1 METPLRILI
10 VEDDLFM
17 ATDMEENLVGSGY
30 LVCGTATSYDSAIK
44 LMKQT
49 QPDLVL
55 VDITLDGP
63 ADGITTVKELM
74 RIKWVPVIYITGS
87 SETDTFHRAKGTF
100 PAAFL
105 HKPVRVRE
113 LAAQIDLAMHNFY
126 AGNISGAPELPEHT
140 FLPTGS
146 GYIRVV
152 KSEILFVKADRGNS
166 ELLLTQAGFHRIY
179 PTKPYHAISISLNL
193 GRLLPYLS
201 TGFYQLSRSL
211 VINLNYLDRIESN
224 ILYVGSHEISI
235 PDGARKP
242 LIDHL
247 QVVRT
252 R

>member
-17 ATDMEENLVGSGY
+17 ATDMEESLGKSGY
-30 LVCGTATSYDSAIK
+30 IICGMATSYEAAIRS
-44 LMKQT
+44 MEQS
-49 QPDLVL
+49 QPDIVL
-55 VDITLDGP
+55 MDIMLNGP
-63 ADGITTVKELM
+63 IDGITTVKELM
-74 RIKWVPVIYITGS
+74 RIKWVPVIYITGN
-87 SETDTFHRAKGTF
+87 SEAETFKRAKGTF

-126 AGNISGAPELPEHT
+126 AGNIAGSPELPDHT

-146 GYIRVV
+146 GYIRVI
-152 KSEILFVKADRGNS
+152 KTEILFVKADRGNS
-166 ELLLTQAGFHRIY
+166 ELFLTPAGFHRIY
-179 PTKPYHAISISLNL
+179 PTRTYHAINISLNL

-201 TGFYQLSRSL
+201 AGFYQLSRSL
-211 VINLNYLDRIESN
+211 VINLAYIDRIESN
-224 ILYVGSHEISI
+224 QLYIGSHEIAI

-242 LIDHL
+242 LINYL